1 MNNLC
6 MDIFISSAMVELE
19 QDREIAC
26 ETINEMTF
34 NSTMFELFPAMSE
47 SPSETYLE
55 KVRECDIF
63 VLLLWK
69 KFTGAVQQEYEE
81 AIKKN
86 KPVLIFLKDLKNE
99 EKRQKELVNFIS
111 RLQEGKEKAS
121 IYKEYRELKSLRKQL
136 KEAIGTEVLRY
147 YEFPKITQTKQEL
160 YEMGRM
166 IIGKSY
172 NRLYIFEKTPSLFLG
187 CKGYTDKNEYKLA
200 YEKKYLD
207 ALKSWIEINLKRDN
221 TSFLYVYSNEKTVVE
236 IENYRDND
244 NFIEEVKRNIEFYKN
259 CEIESGHRFR
269 FLPVNSYISGPLIVG
284 DICYAMWFLG
294 DAVSISQRN
303 EKISN
308 QIVSQLNRYHDVNVS
323 YEDILNKLEIRR

>member
-1 MNNLC
+1 

-136 KEAIGTEVLRY
+136 KEAIGTEVSRY

-160 YEMGRM
+160 YE
-166 IIGKSY
+166 I
-172 NRLYIFEKTPSLFLG
+172 
-187 CKGYTDKNEYKLA
+187 
-200 YEKKYLD
+200 
-207 ALKSWIEINLKRDN
+207 
-221 TSFLYVYSNEKTVVE
+221 
-236 IENYRDND
+236 
-244 NFIEEVKRNIEFYKN
+244 
-259 CEIESGHRFR
+259 
-269 FLPVNSYISGPLIVG
+269 
-284 DICYAMWFLG
+284 
-294 DAVSISQRN
+294 
-303 EKISN
+303 
-308 QIVSQLNRYHDVNVS
+308 
-323 YEDILNKLEIRR
+323 